1 MSDCERIVQ
10 VTQDKWANE
19 QIAHFL
25 FRSQKKSESLKKIV
39 FFVRFLHFFYKFFK
53 KGKDSLIPSKQ
64 SERIAQVIQDKW
76 ATVSDSLSSLRMNE
90 RSRANRSGRSP
101 KMSKWANCSL
111 FEQITHSLTFFI
123 LAKNERFAPKF
134 DERIPNPGQYTVD

>member
-25 FRSQKKSESLKKIV
+25 FRSHKNKRITQKNCIFCT
-39 FFVRFLHFFYKFFK
+39 FFTFFYKFLK
-53 KGKDSLIPSKQ
+53 KGKDSLIPSEQ

-76 ATVSDSLSSLRMNE
+76 ATVSDSLSSLRRNE

-101 KMSKWANCSL
+101 KMSKGANCSL
-111 FEQITHSLTFFI
+111 FERITHSLTFFI